1 MKVRLPT
8 LFQDSKLS
16 MLRGGS
22 TVALR
27 RDLEDEFFL
36 DGPVS
41 RRLAVVDFNADGTL
55 HPGAKLSPADGD
67 KRRTYLIDPS
77 DFQEPEYR
85 AVLVFGSVW
94 KTIDMFE
101 DENILGSRRKLA
113 WAFGAPQLLIV
124 PRAGEWPNA
133 FYERESHS
141 LQFFYFETDR
151 GTLNTCLSAD
161 IVAHETGHAVLDA
174 ICPDLY
180 DATSPQSLAIHE
192 SIADLTA
199 ICRALDNRPLVDEIG
214 SRPEWTIRESSQ
226 FTALA
231 EEFGNAISLGRR
243 SYLRNAYNNKTLCD
257 DAPKEDQV
265 ARDEPHALSEV
276 LTGALYRAFV
286 AQYEKFYDK
295 YMADED
301 DREKAQKAA
310 RGKALGIARDRFSRI
325 VFRALD
331 YVPPGEVS
339 FADLGRAIVAADMAA
354 YPSDDDNADR
364 QVIIDEFVRRCIVA
378 TADELMVPTL
388 YELESLSNPEADFDA
403 IRDSE
408 WHAQQF
414 VNDNRNVFGIP
425 SGVAFEL
432 RDRLDVSKVFPYT
445 KRKNGRELVI
455 KISWEEDEPNPIGG
469 GFPERRLITKGAT
482 LVIDWDLRLVRALLQ
497 TNNDEQQRQDRDDY
511 LRNLV
516 DRELLVVGNA
526 RSFDG
531 SPRQGAIAGKI
542 RQDRMQVGST
552 CRSLHLI
559 GNDEDQEDER

>member
-1 MKVRLPT
+1 MRVRLPT
-8 LFQDSKLS
+8 LFQDSKLTIIK
-16 MLRGGS
+16 GGG
-22 TVALR
+22 TVALQ

-41 RRLAVVDFNADGTL
+41 RRLALVDFDADGNL
-55 HPGAKLSPADGD
+55 HPGARLSPPDGD
-67 KRRTYLIDPS
+67 KRRKYMIDPRDS
-77 DFQEPEYR
+77 EAPEYR
-85 AVLVFGSVW
+85 AVLVFGTVW
-94 KTIDMFE
+94 MTLKMFE
-101 DENILGSRRKLA
+101 NENILGANRKLA
-113 WAFGAPQLLIV
+113 WAFGAPQLLVV

-141 LQFFYFETDR
+141 LQFFYFETDQ
-151 GTLNTCLSAD
+151 GTLHTCLSAD
-161 IVAHETGHAVLDA
+161 IVAHETGHAILDA

-180 DATSPQSLAIHE
+180 NATSPQSLAIHE

-199 ICRALDNRPLVDEIG
+199 LCRALDNRPLVDEVV

-243 SYLRNAYNNKTLCD
+243 SYLRNAYNDRTLCD
-257 DAPKEDQV
+257 DAPKEQQV

-276 LTGALYRAFV
+276 LTGALYSAFV
-286 AQYEKFYDK
+286 AQYEKFHDK
-295 YMADED
+295 FMADEVD
-301 DREKAQKAA
+301 GAKGETAA
-310 RGKALGIARDRFSRI
+310 RGKALGITLNRFSRI

-378 TADELMVPTL
+378 TADELIVPTL
-388 YELESLSNPEADFDA
+388 YELESLSSPTTDFDA

-414 VNDNRNVFGIP
+414 VNDNRDVFGIP
-425 SGVAFEL
+425 SGIAFEL
-432 RDRLDVSKVFPYT
+432 RDRLDVSKVFPYAE
-445 KRKNGRELVI
+445 RKNVRELVI

-482 LVIDWDLRLVRALLQ
+482 LVIDWDLRLVRALLR

-516 DRELLVVGNA
+516 DRELLVLGDA

-542 RQDRMQVGST
+542 RQGRMQVGST
-552 CRSLHLI
+552 CRSLHLV
-559 GNDEDQEDER
+559 GNDDGQEDTR